1 MVYKWKEASRIK
13 ANPDEAAV
21 VMFDLANKNSLDAES
36 LVEVSKPEDA
46 PLHGDF
52 DWNDTEAA
60 IKWRNHQ
67 ARNIINALVL
77 VPEENEAL
85 KSKEPV
91 RAFFKIT
98 ETQNNYEPTVLLIS
112 KPDTREI
119 LLRKA
124 LGELTAFQNKYNAL
138 KELSAIFDA
147 IELVKEKEK

>member
-46 PLHGDF
+46 PLHSDF

-60 IKWRNHQ
+60 VKWRNHQ

-85 KSKEPV
+85 KSQEPV

-124 LGELTAFQNKYNAL
+124 LGELTAFQNKYSAL
-138 KELSAIFDA
+138 EELASVMKA
-147 IELVKEKEK
+147 IELTKKAV